1 MGKNNPFGDEPMEKK
16 KVNPFGEES
25 AADELTE
32 GAERLEQASVKIRGL
47 RRQLGAEGLPP
58 QAERELL
65 DEIGSALDAAARALR
80 SVHRKLN

>member
-1 MGKNNPFGDEPMEKK
+1 MSKKNPFGDDPVEKKKINPFGDEVSGDPLL
-16 KVNPFGEES
+16 
-25 AADELTE
+25 D

-80 SVHRKLN
+80 SLSEKK

>member
-1 MGKNNPFGDEPMEKK
+1 MSKNNPFGDDPIEKK
-16 KVNPFGEES
+16 KVNPFGEELS
-25 AADELTE
+25 GDALRD
-32 GAERLEQASVKIRGL
+32 GAERLEQASIKIRGL

-80 SVHRKLN
+80 SLTQK

>member
-1 MGKNNPFGDEPMEKK
+1 MSRKNPFGDESLDKK
-16 KVNPFGEES
+16 KINPFGEEVSGDALTDGAEKLES
-25 AADELTE
+25 AAL
-32 GAERLEQASVKIRGL
+32 KIRGL

-80 SVHRKLN
+80 SLAGK

>member
-1 MGKNNPFGDEPMEKK
+1 MSRKNPFGDEPIEKQK
-16 KVNPFGEES
+16 INPFGEEVS
-25 AADELTE
+25 GDPL
-32 GAERLEQASVKIRGL
+32 GDSAERLEQAALKIRGL

-80 SVHRKLN
+80 SLQKK

>member
-1 MGKNNPFGDEPMEKK
+1 MTRRNPFGDEPVEKK
-16 KVNPFGEES
+16 KVSPFGEEVS
-25 AADELTE
+25 SDPLGD
-32 GAERLEQASVKIRGL
+32 GAERLEQAALKIRGL

-80 SVHRKLN
+80 SLIEK

>member
-1 MGKNNPFGDEPMEKK
+1 MSRKNPFGDEPVQKQK
-16 KVNPFGEES
+16 INPFGEDVS
-25 AADELTE
+25 ADPLAD
-32 GAERLEQASVKIRGL
+32 GAERLEQAALKIRGL

-80 SVHRKLN
+80 SIAQK

>member
-1 MGKNNPFGDEPMEKK
+1 MSRKNPFGDDPNEKQKINPFGDE
-16 KVNPFGEES
+16 VS
-25 AADELTE
+25 ADALAD

-80 SVHRKLN
+80 SLQK

>member
-1 MGKNNPFGDEPMEKK
+1 MSRKNPFGDDPIDRK
-16 KVNPFGEES
+16 KVNPFGDEVS
-25 AADELTE
+25 DDALAD

-80 SVHRKLN
+80 SLSEKQ

>member
-1 MGKNNPFGDEPMEKK
+1 MSRKNPFGDEPIEKQK
-16 KVNPFGEES
+16 INPFGEEVS
-25 AADELTE
+25 GDPLSD
-32 GAERLEQASVKIRGL
+32 GAEKLEQAALKIRGL

-80 SVHRKLN
+80 SLQK

>member
-1 MGKNNPFGDEPMEKK
+1 MGKNNPFGDEPLDRK
-16 KVNPFGEES
+16 KVNPFGEETS
-25 AADELTE
+25 GDELAD

-80 SVHRKLN
+80 SLMQK

>member
-1 MGKNNPFGDEPMEKK
+1 MSKNNPFGDEPANKK
-16 KVNPFGEES
+16 KVNPFGEDVEGDPLRDGADKLES
-25 AADELTE
+25 AAI
-32 GAERLEQASVKIRGL
+32 KIRGL

-80 SVHRKLN
+80 SLSAQQK

>member
-1 MGKNNPFGDEPMEKK
+1 MSRRNPFGDEPIEKK
-16 KVNPFGEES
+16 KVSPFGEDVNS
-25 AADELTE
+25 DPLAD
-32 GAERLEQASVKIRGL
+32 GAERLEQAALKIRGL

-80 SVHRKLN
+80 SLLEK

>member
-1 MGKNNPFGDEPMEKK
+1 MSRKNPFGDDVEEKK
-16 KVNPFGEES
+16 KVNPFGEGVS
-25 AADELTE
+25 GDPLRDGADK
-32 GAERLEQASVKIRGL
+32 LEQAALKIRGL

-80 SVHRKLN
+80 SLLDK

>member
-1 MGKNNPFGDEPMEKK
+1 MSRKNPFGDDVEQKQ
-16 KVNPFGEES
+16 KVNPFGEGVS
-25 AADELTE
+25 GDALRDGADK
-32 GAERLEQASVKIRGL
+32 LEQAALKIRGL

-80 SVHRKLN
+80 SLQK

>member
-1 MGKNNPFGDEPMEKK
+1 MSRKNPFGDEPIEKQK
-16 KVNPFGEES
+16 INPFGEDVAGDPLTDGADKLES
-25 AADELTE
+25 AAI
-32 GAERLEQASVKIRGL
+32 KIRSL

-80 SVHRKLN
+80 AISRG

>member
-1 MGKNNPFGDEPMEKK
+1 MTRKNPFGDEPTEKQK
-16 KVNPFGEES
+16 INPFGEEVS
-25 AADELTE
+25 GDPLTD
-32 GAERLEQASVKIRGL
+32 GAEKLEASALKIRGL

-80 SVHRKLN
+80 SLIKK

>member
-1 MGKNNPFGDEPMEKK
+1 MSRKNPFGDEPLDKK
-16 KVNPFGEES
+16 KINPFGDEVTGD
-25 AADELTE
+25 ALRDGADK
-32 GAERLEQASVKIRGL
+32 LEQAAVKIRGL

-80 SVHRKLN
+80 SLLK

>member
-1 MGKNNPFGDEPMEKK
+1 MGRNNPFGDDPIEKK
-16 KVNPFGEES
+16 KVNPFG
-25 AADELTE
+25 DELSGDALSD
-32 GAERLEQASVKIRGL
+32 GAERLEQASIKIRGL

-80 SVHRKLN
+80 SLAQK

>member
-1 MGKNNPFGDEPMEKK
+1 MSRKNPFGDDPIDKKKINPFGDE
-16 KVNPFGEES
+16 VTGD
-25 AADELTE
+25 ALAD

-80 SVHRKLN
+80 SLTDKK

>member
-1 MGKNNPFGDEPMEKK
+1 MTRKNPFGDELPQNRKA
-16 KVNPFGEES
+16 NPFGEEVS
-25 AADELTE
+25 ADPLSDGAD
-32 GAERLEQASVKIRGL
+32 RLEQAALKIRGL

-80 SVHRKLN
+80 SVQER

>member
-1 MGKNNPFGDEPMEKK
+1 MPSKNPFGDAPIDKQK
-16 KVNPFGEES
+16 INPFGEELS
-25 AADELTE
+25 GDPLQD
-32 GAERLEQASVKIRGL
+32 GAERLEQAAIKIRSL

-80 SVHRKLN
+80 SITQK